1 MGNAASSGCFPSK
14 KRAAAEAAAAEAE
27 EPAAEELSDLE
38 EEEVQPEQAAP
49 STAIESSPAPP
60 LVMVDIKEK
69 NQLSAS
75 SQVKNEWYEFGVDE
89 KVCGECPPRQIRNT
103 KKKLLLGWMQRRKD
117 LTIRLVPAPA
127 STLPALLRKAEME
140 HYIPNFAFLQIE
152 FDTLPCL
159 TVDGKLFRA
168 LLGPSSSFFVCFL
181 KLAGTDGARTP
192 TADLKDMNVNRV
204 GHRRKL
210 LSQFKG
216 IEAA

>member
-89 KVCGECPPRQIRNT
+89 KVC
-103 KKKLLLGWMQRRKD
+103 
-117 LTIRLVPAPA
+117 
-127 STLPALLRKAEME
+127 ALLRKAEME
-140 HYIPNFAFLQIE
+140 HYIPNFAFHQIE

-159 TVDGKLFRA
+159 TVD
-168 LLGPSSSFFVCFL
+168 
-181 KLAGTDGARTP
+181 
-192 TADLKDMNVNRV
+192 DLKDMNVNRV

-216 IEAA
+216 IETA

>member
-1 MGNAASSGCFPSK
+1 MGDFLVTSSVRGTARAENELPAGERSTTPTGRRDQGTLQGMGNAASSGCFPSK
-14 KRAAAEAAAAEAE
+14 KRAA
-27 EPAAEELSDLE
+27 E

-89 KVCGECPPRQIRNT
+89 KVC
-103 KKKLLLGWMQRRKD
+103 
-117 LTIRLVPAPA
+117 
-127 STLPALLRKAEME
+127 ALLRKAEME
-140 HYIPNFAFLQIE
+140 HYIPNFAFHQIE

-159 TVDGKLFRA
+159 TVD
-168 LLGPSSSFFVCFL
+168 
-181 KLAGTDGARTP
+181 
-192 TADLKDMNVNRV
+192 DLKDMNVNRV